1 MAATRRGP
9 GLDSPGPRKISQP
22 RSSPIKSQRTDPAT
36 VTADNY
42 SAGTLERWTGQRE
55 QVLGGLR
62 LARDPHVAAE
72 QLREAL
78 GGRALAQ
85 AWAHEL
91 LTAVCR

>member
-9 GLDSPGPRKISQP
+9 GVDSPGPRKISAP
-22 RSSPIKSQRTDPAT
+22 ASIDKKRTDPST

-42 SAGTLERWTGQRE
+42 SAGTLKRWTGQRE